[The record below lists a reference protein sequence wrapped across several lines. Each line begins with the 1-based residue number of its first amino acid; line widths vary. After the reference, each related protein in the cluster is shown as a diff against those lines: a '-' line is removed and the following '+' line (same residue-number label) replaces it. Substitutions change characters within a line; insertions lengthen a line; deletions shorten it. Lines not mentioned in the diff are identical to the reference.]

1 MRRFLIASVLLLA
14 LAPCRCV
21 PGPSQSIRL
30 RPTEACVYPRGDRFL
45 ADAGVVST
53 VQKRYMDTLTAG
65 GDSVRIF
72 VRLDE
77 YVDLI
82 EAHVEMSNNT
92 NTRFTVVPD
101 MFVLL
106 DGSRLA
112 LVPIDASVVA
122 NDLLA
127 HISAVPAYRPKYN
140 YTVQSSV
147 NGTANTQYL
156 GGGQYYTTYGGS
168 GTSTVTAREDP
179 YNALGYALGAYL
191 VQAANEEVEACA
203 RRVYEEGI
211 GNGAA
216 LSGRSR
222 AAFTVY
228 WRNRIDKVYPLRFL
242 IKDAN
247 IELEFEKV
255 TKAPPA
261 QRRETW
267 RTGALAD

>member
-1 MRRFLIASVLLLA
+1 MA
-14 LAPCRCV
+14 
-21 PGPSQSIRL
+21 
-30 RPTEACVYPRGDRFL
+30 EAG
-45 ADAGVVST
+45 ADST
-53 VQKRYMDTLTAG
+53 VQKRYADTFTAG

-77 YVDLI
+77 YEGFI
-82 EAHVEMSNNT
+82 EAHVEMSNDT
-92 NTRFTVVPD
+92 NTSFTIAPE

-106 DGSRLA
+106 DGTRLA

-122 NDLLA
+122 NELLA
-127 HISAVPAYRPKYN
+127 QISALPTYQPKFN

-156 GGGQYYTTYGGS
+156 GSGQYYTTYGGT

-191 VQAANEEVEACA
+191 VQAANEEVQACA
-203 RRVYEEGI
+203 QRVYEEGI

-228 WRNRIDKVYPLRFL
+228 WRNRLDKVYPLRF
-242 IKDAN
+242 IMKVAN
-247 IELEFEKV
+247 IEFEFEKV
-255 TKAPPA
+255 TKVPPVT
-261 QRRETW
+261 RREVW
-267 RTGALAD
+267 RTGALAG